1 VDIETLHLYLGWGAR
16 IFRKACP
23 RLKACPVPLGGM
35 PGHGKFTVT
44 LKYIYVFAIFWKK
57 KKESNV
63 REVPIV
69 HLRVQGFQPAYPAGW
84 DPRVCKSDR
93 LNVDIL
99 QFSFIK
105 FGHILQIPL
114 KWSVIFLQ
122 FWTSTGYF
130 SNSTGSLVTNCR
142 FSPVI
147 DAPMCPPPLF
157 MAPRHAPGACPGHVP
172 LGACLWGTCPPPYLY
187 SSFTLTYPWSGHIY
201 LSLYLFI
208 ILLFLLQ

>member
-1 VDIETLHLYLGWGAR
+1 VIGRFLG
-16 IFRKACP
+16 I
-23 RLKACPVPLGGM
+23 
-35 PGHGKFTVT
+35 
-44 LKYIYVFAIFWKK
+44 
-57 KKESNV
+57 
-63 REVPIV
+63 
-69 HLRVQGFQPAYPAGW
+69 AGW
-84 DPRVCKSDR
+84 DPSVCKSNR

-147 DAPMCPPPLF
+147 DAPLCPPPFL
-157 MAPRHAPGACPGHVP
+157 APRHAPGACPPPYTSHTRLMPVTITLQALSLVEQAEP
-172 LGACLWGTCPPPYLY
+172 VQSDAHMRAPPPFGQAEGDELH
-187 SSFTLTYPWSGHIY
+187 PRMDGGP
-201 LSLYLFI
+201 LSAG
-208 ILLFLLQ
+208 